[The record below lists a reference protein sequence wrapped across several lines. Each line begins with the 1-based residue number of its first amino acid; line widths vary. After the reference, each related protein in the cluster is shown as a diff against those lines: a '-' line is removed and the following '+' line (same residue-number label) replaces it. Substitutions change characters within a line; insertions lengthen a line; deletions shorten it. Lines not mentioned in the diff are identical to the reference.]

1 MLTSSTL
8 LAARPLDIPVRPR
21 PSSSR
26 PFLVIRVPERE
37 KTRLRE
43 YLSLPLPSEMRAG
56 SVKLRGLSFFYKSNL
71 AFLDADADDGD
82 RFNWFIA
89 SNFNYD
95 AACSSWVGTGLDWTG
110 LDWTRMNS
118 QCKIVGSGICL
129 QPGMRMTSSTSKWQC
144 GVLPDAVHP
153 YSLSQSVQFCVS
165 GSCRGGRSGFNQ
177 TSFLKS
183 SSPPG
188 ACMPD

>member
-1 MLTSSTL
+1 MLNYADCPFSTNRTWIFWTPTPMTEIGLIGL
-8 LAARPLDIPVRPR
+8 LPPISTTTPHVR
-21 PSSSR
+21 
-26 PFLVIRVPERE
+26 V
-37 KTRLRE
+37 
-43 YLSLPLPSEMRAG
+43 
-56 SVKLRGLSFFYKSNL
+56 GL
-71 AFLDADADDGD
+71 
-82 RFNWFIA
+82 
-89 SNFNYD
+89 
-95 AACSSWVGTGLDWTG
+95 GLDWTG

-188 ACMPD
+188 TCMPDLFRLWTGLLNVRWQCSLLTSCSVLSSLTSLHQPDPIYQGEGVRD